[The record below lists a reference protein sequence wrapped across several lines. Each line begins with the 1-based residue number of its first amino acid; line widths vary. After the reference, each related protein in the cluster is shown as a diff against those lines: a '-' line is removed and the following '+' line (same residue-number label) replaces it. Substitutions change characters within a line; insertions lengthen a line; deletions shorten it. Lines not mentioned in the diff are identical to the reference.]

1 LEVLAVLEALEV
13 LEVLAGWEALVVSA
27 VSEGPARFRVR

>member
-1 LEVLAVLEALEV
+1 MAVLEALEV

-27 VSEGPARFRVR
+27 VSEGPARFRER

>member
-1 LEVLAVLEALEV
+1 MEVLEALEV